1 MTKDE
6 LIAHLQL
13 EQHVEGG
20 WFRRI
25 YTAQPTVA
33 TADGERAAMS
43 SIHYL
48 LTDDYP
54 RGHLHRNRSDI
65 LHYWQF
71 GGALQYWLINPAG
84 ELHSHVLGP
93 DLSAGQQ
100 LFLCVPGGWWKA
112 SELLTGANNAMNYG
126 LVSEAVCPGFDF
138 ADHEMGDVDTLST
151 QHPQL
156 RDTLRRLCRPQ

>member
-1 MTKDE
+1 MTKGE

-13 EQHVEGG
+13 EQHIEGG

-25 YTAQPTVA
+25 HTAQRHVDTPH
-33 TADGERAAMS
+33 GSRAALS

-48 LTDDYP
+48 LTDDSP

-65 LHYWQF
+65 LHYWQL
-71 GGALQYWLINPAG
+71 GGAVQYWLIDLAG

-100 LFLCVPGGWWKA
+100 LFLQVPGGWWKA
-112 SELLTGANNAMNYG
+112 SELLTREYG

-138 ADHEMGDVDTLST
+138 ADHEMGDLTQLT
-151 QHPQL
+151 QHHPHL
-156 RDTLRRLCRPQ
+156 HDTLRRLCRQ